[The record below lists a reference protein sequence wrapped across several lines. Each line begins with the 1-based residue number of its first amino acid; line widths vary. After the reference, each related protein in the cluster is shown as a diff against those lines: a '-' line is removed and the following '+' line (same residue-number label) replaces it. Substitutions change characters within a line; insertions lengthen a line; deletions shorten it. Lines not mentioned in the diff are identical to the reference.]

1 MNFFSDKPELL
12 GNTQTLLGVLVTLI
26 VLCLFNNESNFLLKL
41 IRNMVADFAKN
52 LQEKMNDIWE
62 DIREQKSKYDAQLG
76 TIVTNRK
83 YWVGQA
89 KKAGDD
95 LYNRILLNNKQ
106 EQDILSGILDN
117 LNEPLKKFD
126 KTEEYLNLS
135 EISHVMIN
143 YVVCMVSCK
152 TSIIILI
159 CLLSMRNGRY
169 GYSSYLRHVTRFS
182 FLCL

>member
-1 MNFFSDKPELL
+1 MNFFSDNPELL

-117 LNEPLKKFD
+117 LNEPLKSS
-126 KTEEYLNLS
+126 TRR
-135 EISHVMIN
+135 
-143 YVVCMVSCK
+143 
-152 TSIIILI
+152 
-159 CLLSMRNGRY
+159 RNI
-169 GYSSYLRHVTRFS
+169 
-182 FLCL
+182 